1 MEYERFLL
9 DCGGITLIM
18 PAVKKTNRRAQILQ
32 ALAGMLETNAGQR
45 ITTAKLAEKVGVS
58 EAALYRHFPSKARMF
73 EGLIEFI
80 EETLFTRI
88 NKIVNEEKDSAAR
101 CQLIL
106 HLILGFA
113 EKNPGITRILNGDA
127 LMGEQ
132 DRLRTR
138 IAKLYER
145 LETQMKQVLRERKLR
160 EGKTLSA
167 EEEVIANLMIC
178 YVDGRINLYIRSG
191 FTRKPT
197 EQFSEQ
203 WQVFKQLFI

>member
-1 MEYERFLL
+1 
-9 DCGGITLIM
+9 M

-45 ITTAKLAEKVGVS
+45 ITTAKLAERVGVS

-88 NKIVNEEKDSAAR
+88 NKIINEEKDSAAR

-132 DRLRTR
+132 DRLRAR
-138 IAKLYER
+138 IAKLFER

-167 EEEVIANLMIC
+167 EEDVIANLMIC

-203 WQVFKQLFI
+203 WQVFKQLFV

>member
-132 DRLRTR
+132 DRLRAR

-203 WQVFKQLFI
+203 WQIFKQLFI

>member
-1 MEYERFLL
+1 MRIYNLVDSLDKEDFLL
-9 DCGGITLIM
+9 VLHTLPLI
-18 PAVKKTNRRAQILQ
+18 IHL
-32 ALAGMLETNAGQR
+32 L
-45 ITTAKLAEKVGVS
+45 
-58 EAALYRHFPSKARMF
+58 F
-73 EGLIEFI
+73 IEFI

-132 DRLRTR
+132 DRLRAR